1 MNDQYVNRRQA
12 QSWHLKKE
20 INISLI
26 ISVIGIAITMVLG
39 YADIKK
45 EIALIQADV
54 SVLHQRDDKN
64 TQDLRDGIET
74 VSGQYL
80 RLESKLDRLIENG
93 HK

>member
-1 MNDQYVNRRQA
+1 MNGQYVNRRQA

-26 ISVIGIAITMVLG
+26 ISVIGIAITTVLG

-74 VSGQYL
+74 VSEQYL
-80 RLESKLDRLIENG
+80 RLEAKLDRLIENG

>member
-1 MNDQYVNRRQA
+1 MNDQYINRRQA

>member
-1 MNDQYVNRRQA
+1 
-12 QSWHLKKE
+12 
-20 INISLI
+20 
-26 ISVIGIAITMVLG
+26 VIGIAITMVLG

>member
-1 MNDQYVNRRQA
+1 MNDQYINRRQA

-64 TQDLRDGIET
+64 TQDLRDGIEM
-74 VSGQYL
+74 VSSQYL

>member
-1 MNDQYVNRRQA
+1 MSDQYVNRRQA

-26 ISVIGIAITMVLG
+26 LSVIGIAITMVLG

-45 EIALIQADV
+45 EIALMQADV

-64 TQDLRDGIET
+64 TQDLRDGIGT
-74 VSGQYL
+74 VSEQYL
-80 RLESKLDRLIENG
+80 RLEAKLDRLIENG